1 MTLGVTF
8 VSQRAKSR
16 TCEHQKRFKCI
27 MVNMIVIR
35 LDSSVGIFLQTMSN
49 HTFYCRSL
57 LEYNQKRLLL

>member
-27 MVNMIVIR
+27 MVNLIVI
-35 LDSSVGIFLQTMSN
+35 LDSSVGISLQAMSN
-49 HTFYCRSL
+49 HTFYYRSL

>member
-27 MVNMIVIR
+27 MVNMIVI
-35 LDSSVGIFLQTMSN
+35 LDSSVGISLQAMSN
-49 HTFYCRSL
+49 HTF
-57 LEYNQKRLLL
+57 